1 MVKLI
6 LIATCFA
13 ISFYWEA
20 TMRKSLIWMNLI
32 VALGALGFINMTNA
46 MGEYPLHQAVINN
59 DTQSI
64 KQILSQK
71 TLIDERDETGST
83 ALMVATR
90 ANNVHAAHMLI
101 EAGADVNAKDNIQDS
116 PYLYAGAQGYLKIL
130 RMTLMHGADLKSI
143 NRYGGTALIPAAE
156 RGHVETVRTLIATGV
171 DVNHVN
177 NLGWTALLEAI
188 ILGNGEPKYQHV
200 VELLLKAGADPNLAD
215 KDGITPLQHAR
226 SREYREIEK
235 RLLAAGAK

>member
-1 MVKLI
+1 
-6 LIATCFA
+6 
-13 ISFYWEA
+13 
-20 TMRKSLIWMNLI
+20 MRKSLIWMNLI
-32 VALGALGFINMTNA
+32 VVLGASGFTNMTNA

-64 KQILSQK
+64 KRILFQK
-71 TLIDERDETGST
+71 ALIDERDETGST

-130 RMTLMHGADLKSI
+130 RMTLMHGADLKST

-156 RGHVETVRTLIATGV
+156 RGHVETVRTFGV
-171 DVNHVN
+171 NVNHVN
-177 NLGWTALLEAI
+177 NFGWAALLEAI
-188 ILGNGEPKYQHV
+188 ILGNGEPKYQRI
-200 VELLLKAGADPNLAD
+200 VELLLKAGTDPNLAD

-226 SREYREIEK
+226 SRGYPEIEK

>member
-1 MVKLI
+1 MVIFI
-6 LIATCFA
+6 LFTKYFA
-13 ISFYWEA
+13 KKFYWEA

-32 VALGALGFINMTNA
+32 VALGTSGFTNMTNA

-59 DTQSI
+59 DKQSI
-64 KQILSQK
+64 KRILSQK
-71 TLIDERDETGST
+71 ALIDERDETGST

-101 EAGADVNAKDNIQDS
+101 EAGAD
-116 PYLYAGAQGYLKIL
+116 
-130 RMTLMHGADLKSI
+130 LKSI

-156 RGHVETVRTLIATGV
+156 RGHVETVRTLIAAGV

-188 ILGNGEPKYQHV
+188 ILGNGEPKYQHI

-215 KDGITPLQHAR
+215 KDGITPLHHAR
-226 SREYREIEK
+226 SRGYPEIEK

>member
-1 MVKLI
+1 
-6 LIATCFA
+6 
-13 ISFYWEA
+13 
-20 TMRKSLIWMNLI
+20 
-32 VALGALGFINMTNA
+32 
-46 MGEYPLHQAVINN
+46 
-59 DTQSI
+59 
-64 KQILSQK
+64 
-71 TLIDERDETGST
+71 
-83 ALMVATR
+83 
-90 ANNVHAAHMLI
+90 
-101 EAGADVNAKDNIQDS
+101 
-116 PYLYAGAQGYLKIL
+116 
-130 RMTLMHGADLKSI
+130 MTLMHGADLKSI

-156 RGHVETVRTLIATGV
+156 RGHVETVRTLIAAGV

-188 ILGNGEPKYQHV
+188 ILGNGELKYQHV

>member
-1 MVKLI
+1 
-6 LIATCFA
+6 
-13 ISFYWEA
+13 
-20 TMRKSLIWMNLI
+20 MNLI
-32 VALGALGFINMTNA
+32 VVLGASGFTNMTNA

-64 KQILSQK
+64 KRILFQK
-71 TLIDERDETGST
+71 ALIDERDETGST

-130 RMTLMHGADLKSI
+130 RMTLMHGADLKST

-156 RGHVETVRTLIATGV
+156 RGHVETVRTFGV

-177 NLGWTALLEAI
+177 NFGWAALLEAI
-188 ILGNGEPKYQHV
+188 ILGNGEPKYQRI
-200 VELLLKAGADPNLAD
+200 VELLLKAGTDPNLAD

-226 SREYREIEK
+226 SRGYPEIEK